1 MIKAPKNEFYKRFT
15 KFSNKQRE
23 KVYSKMDE
31 VQKHRFD
38 DFMLAGFHEKKVK
51 ELMQELMGSKNKIGD
66 DVVQVVRVASKIYCG

>member
-1 MIKAPKNEFYKRFT
+1 
-15 KFSNKQRE
+15 
-23 KVYSKMDE
+23 MDE

-66 DVVQVVRVASKIYCG
+66 DVVQVVRVASKIYCGQLTEEARLVQIEEF